1 MVTQEW
7 TYSREVSRKDFFLLL
22 YRKEMEAKVEEK
34 VNGRMDGEGSK
45 VQTLLRRLLPL
56 YGALYL

>member
-7 TYSREVSRKDFFLLL
+7 TYSREVSRNFFLLL
-22 YRKEMEAKVEEK
+22 YRKEMEAIVEEK
-34 VNGRMDGEGSK
+34 VNGGMDGEGSK